1 MRVRIVTDSTADL
14 PPGWIAEEGITVVP
28 VYVRFGE
35 EVYRDDLEISREV
48 FYRRLR
54 AGRIL
59 PQTAAPSPGD
69 FEVVYRQL
77 GEEAEVILSIHVASA
92 FSAVCHAAR
101 LAAQAITCPRV
112 YVFDSGQVSM
122 GLGWQVRYAARWA
135 REGSSPEEI
144 LRHLQALRPRVRLL
158 ATVEDV
164 NYLHRSGRIDW
175 IRAFAAALLHL
186 KPLIEVHE
194 GRATLL
200 ERVRTWHRAVERLSE
215 IAAQRTDLEALAI
228 LHADARDAAQDLARR
243 LQERRA
249 MEIPI
254 LQACPA
260 IGAHVGPG
268 AVGIAW
274 VER

>member
-14 PPGWIAEEGITVVP
+14 LPGWIAEEGITVVP

-35 EVYRDDLEISREV
+35 EVYRDDVEISRED

-54 AGRIL
+54 AGGVL
-59 PQTAAPSPGD
+59 PQTAAPSAGD
-69 FEVVYRQL
+69 FEIVYRQL
-77 GEEAEVILSIHVASA
+77 REEADVILSIHVASA
-92 FSAVCHAAR
+92 FSAVCNAAH
-101 LAAQAITCPRV
+101 LAAQNVSRPQV

-122 GLGWQVRYAARWA
+122 GLGWQARYAARWA
-135 REGSSPEEI
+135 REGLSPEEI

-175 IRAFAAALLHL
+175 IRAFTAALLHL
-186 KPLIEVHE
+186 KPLIEVYE
-194 GRATLL
+194 GQAMLR
-200 ERVRTWHRAVERLSE
+200 ERVRRWHRAVERLGE

-228 LHADARDAAQDLARR
+228 LHADPRDAARDVARR
-243 LQERRA
+243 LQERWRI
-249 MEIPI
+249 EIPI